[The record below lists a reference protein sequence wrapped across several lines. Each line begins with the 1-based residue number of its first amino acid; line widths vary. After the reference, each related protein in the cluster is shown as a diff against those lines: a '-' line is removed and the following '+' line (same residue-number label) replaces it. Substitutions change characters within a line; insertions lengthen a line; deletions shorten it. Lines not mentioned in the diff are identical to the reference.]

1 MIEVRNLTKAYGP
14 NVVLQDVSFT
24 LEPGRVYG
32 LLGVNGAGKTTTMQ
46 LLTGYLIPTSG
57 EVLIDGMSMAKKPE
71 MLKKKIG
78 YLPEVPPLYP
88 ELTVRE
94 FLHFQ
99 AEIRGIPKKEREAAY
114 RSAVRTGRLGSV
126 KDRLIGQLSKGFRQ
140 RVALAATLMGDPEI
154 LILDEPTNGL
164 DPIQMM
170 EMRRMIREL
179 GQRCVVLVSS
189 HVLSEIMQEA
199 DELLILAAGRLV
211 LSGTVEELLAES
223 MQPAKIAASDKTAEE
238 QYKASEEDV
247 RRYLETAGLER
258 LFLRVTKEAYR
269 NVRED
274 EDSLSGGDLG
284 EAKDLNEKGKHRSK
298 KGGSGR

>member
-57 EVLIDGMSMAKKPE
+57 EVLIDGMSMAKKTE

-114 RSAVRTGRLGSV
+114 RSAVRTGRLSSV
-126 KDRLIGQLSKGFRQ
+126 KERLIGQLSKGFRQ

-238 QYKASEEDV
+238 QYKTSEEDV

-284 EAKDLNEKGKHRSK
+284 EAKDLSEKGKHRSK

>member
-223 MQPAKIAASDKTAEE
+223 MQPAKNAASDKTAEE

-284 EAKDLNEKGKHRSK
+284 EAKDLNEKGKNRSK

>member
-114 RSAVRTGRLGSV
+114 RSAVRTGRLSSV
-126 KDRLIGQLSKGFRQ
+126 KERLIGQLSKGFRQ

-223 MQPAKIAASDKTAEE
+223 MQPAKNAASDKTAEE

-284 EAKDLNEKGKHRSK
+284 EAKDLNEKGKNRSK

>member
-57 EVLIDGMSMAKKPE
+57 EVLIDGMSMAKKTE

-114 RSAVRTGRLGSV
+114 RSAVRTGRLSSV
-126 KDRLIGQLSKGFRQ
+126 KERLIGQLSKGFRQ

-154 LILDEPTNGL
+154 LILD
-164 DPIQMM
+164 
-170 EMRRMIREL
+170 
-179 GQRCVVLVSS
+179 
-189 HVLSEIMQEA
+189 
-199 DELLILAAGRLV
+199 
-211 LSGTVEELLAES
+211 
-223 MQPAKIAASDKTAEE
+223 
-238 QYKASEEDV
+238 
-247 RRYLETAGLER
+247 
-258 LFLRVTKEAYR
+258 
-269 NVRED
+269 
-274 EDSLSGGDLG
+274 
-284 EAKDLNEKGKHRSK
+284 
-298 KGGSGR
+298 

>member
-114 RSAVRTGRLGSV
+114 RSAVRTGRLSSV
-126 KDRLIGQLSKGFRQ
+126 KERLIGQLSKGFRQ

-284 EAKDLNEKGKHRSK
+284 EAKDLNEKEKNRSK

>member
-114 RSAVRTGRLGSV
+114 RSAVRTGRLSSV
-126 KDRLIGQLSKGFRQ
+126 KERLIGQLSKGFRQ

-179 GQRCVVLVSS
+179 GKKCVVLVSS

-223 MQPAKIAASDKTAEE
+223 MQPAKTAASDKSPEE
-238 QYKASEEDV
+238 QNKASEEDV

-269 NVRED
+269 QVRED

-284 EAKDLNEKGKHRSK
+284 EAKDLNEKGKNRSK